1 MKADLQAGGRLVGPV
16 HDNPEAVQHQ
26 ARLAVAYRSRNREDG
41 RMLLDVLGLLPVEE
55 TP

>member
-1 MKADLQAGGRLVGPV
+1 MSDDLQLSNRLAVV
-16 HDNPEAVQHQ
+16 RDTSDDVQHQ